1 MNKAEEMV
9 ESFRSRNLT
18 CATAES
24 CTGGGIGALITSVAG
39 SSSVYLGGVISYANE
54 VKRDVL
60 GVSENILNTV
70 GAVSKETAE
79 AMALGVRK
87 LTNADFSVS
96 VTGIAGPGGATADK
110 PVGLVWFGV
119 ASEHKVYSEKMIF
132 SGDRESVRSQTAEH
146 SLGLLMSA
154 ADGSLWKEG

>member
-1 MNKAEEMV
+1 
-9 ESFRSRNLT
+9 
-18 CATAES
+18 
-24 CTGGGIGALITSVAG
+24 
-39 SSSVYLGGVISYANE
+39 LGGVISYANE

-60 GVSENILNTV
+60 GVPENVLNTV

-119 ASEHKVYSEKMIF
+119 ASENKVYSEKMIF
-132 SGDRESVRSQTAEH
+132 SGDRESVRSQTAKH
-146 SLGLLMSA
+146 ALSLLMSA
-154 ADGSLWKEG
+154 ADGSLRKEG